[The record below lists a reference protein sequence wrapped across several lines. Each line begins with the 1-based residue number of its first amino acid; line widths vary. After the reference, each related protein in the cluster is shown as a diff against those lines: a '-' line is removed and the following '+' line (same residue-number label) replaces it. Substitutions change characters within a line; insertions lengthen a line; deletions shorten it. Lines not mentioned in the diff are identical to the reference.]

1 MRTAQKNSSFFKRI
15 LEIVDHSFYQLSQK
29 VL

>member
-1 MRTAQKNSSFFKRI
+1 MRVAKKNISLFRRV
-15 LEIVDHSFYQLSQK
+15 LQLVDHSFYQLSQK